1 MLRARG
7 ENLGSVWILLF
18 LNIAFF
24 IFQVQDQAHYTSFFS
39 FERNAFLAG
48 DWWRPLTYQFV
59 QGGHGLFFFP
69 PPVALFFNLILL
81 HLFGTAIE
89 EEIGTFHFLTIYA
102 LSLFGSAA
110 LAGFLRIPLLGTFFL
125 SYTLIFVAATLFPDT
140 TLYAMMIIPLRA
152 QWLAAGIAGWL
163 VYSVF
168 ADGTQA
174 LPALGG
180 AVLSYGYFL
189 LLRYLPAPQP
199 RGYAPSGDQEA
210 DRVVATATRNRA
222 RVSAVKHALVTAND
236 SEIDRLID
244 LSTNEVV
251 RGVNICPPVDYKPEA
266 ADGYC
271 VRCEGFAEC
280 TARHLRLNR
289 PAKATPPDTAPAG
302 SM

>member
-1 MLRARG
+1 MLRSRG
-7 ENLGSVWILLF
+7 ENLRSVYILLF
-18 LNIAFF
+18 LNITFF
-24 IFQVQDQAHYTSFFS
+24 FFQVQDQARYTAFFS
-39 FERNAFLAG
+39 FERTAFLAG

-81 HLFGTAIE
+81 HLFGTAVE
-89 EEIGTFHFLTIYA
+89 EEIGTVNFLTLYA
-102 LSLFGSAA
+102 FSLFGSAA
-110 LAGFLRIPLLGTFFL
+110 IAAFLHIPLLGTFFVN
-125 SYTLIFVAATLFPDT
+125 YTLIFVAATLFSDT
-140 TLYAMMIIPLRA
+140 ALYALMIIPLRP
-152 QWLAAGIAGWL
+152 QWLAVGIAAWL

-189 LLRYLPAPQP
+189 LLRILPAPHP
-199 RGYAPSGDQEA
+199 SGYAPSKEKEA
-210 DRVVATATRNRA
+210 DLLMAATTRNRA
-222 RVSAVKHALVTAND
+222 RVSAVKHAIVTAND

-244 LSTNEVV
+244 LSAKEVV

-271 VRCEGFAEC
+271 IRCEGFAEC

-289 PAKATPPDTAPAG
+289 PAKAQPPDIAPAG